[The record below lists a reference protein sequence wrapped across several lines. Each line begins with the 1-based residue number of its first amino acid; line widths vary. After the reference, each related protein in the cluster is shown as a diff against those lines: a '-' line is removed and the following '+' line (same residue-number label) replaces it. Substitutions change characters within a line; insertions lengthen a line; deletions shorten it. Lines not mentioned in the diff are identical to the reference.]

1 MRLLPGWPAN
11 CRRCRPAS
19 CAAACSRM
27 TWCTAARRLSSP
39 PRAGRGRAPAMA
51 LACWSSRRPSRSSS
65 GGEYVRR
72 PARCSRSCV
81 ARKRFR
87 GLLLAWKAFCYTLG
101 SLVVAVIGMQLWFL
115 SHIIYWNSYNPSA
128 TAFMQRY
135 AEQPEAKPVRQRRVP
150 YARISDHLKRAVVA
164 AEDAKFLDHEG
175 FDWEAIQ
182 KAMTKNEQRKKVV
195 AGASTIS
202 QQLAKNLFLS
212 GQRSWLRKGQEA
224 IITWMMERTLSKRR
238 ILELYL
244 NVAEWGEGVFG
255 AEAAARYHFG
265 VSASA
270 LGPEQ
275 SAYLAAV
282 LPSPRRYDRGRITP
296 YIAGRVDTI
305 LVRMAPTQIPWGWP
319 RPKNGWKPRT
329 CSRTCARCRSWCG
342 SPAAR
347 RCARSSR

>member
-1 MRLLPGWPAN
+1 VLV
-11 CRRCRPAS
+11 
-19 CAAACSRM
+19 
-27 TWCTAARRLSSP
+27 
-39 PRAGRGRAPAMA
+39 A
-51 LACWSSRRPSRSSS
+51 L
-65 GGEYVRR
+65 
-72 PARCSRSCV
+72 
-81 ARKRFR
+81 
-87 GLLLAWKAFCYTLG
+87 WKGFCYTLG
-101 SLVVAVIGMQLWFL
+101 ALVLAFVLAQLWFFGNIVYL
-115 SHIIYWNSYNPSA
+115 DYNNPAS
-128 TAFMQRY
+128 TAFMDGRL
-135 AEQPEAKPVRQRRVP
+135 ETLRAKNPKATLRHQWVS
-150 YARISDHLKRAVVA
+150 YERISPQLKRAVVV

-182 KAMTKNEQRKKVV
+182 KAMTKNEQRKRVV

-212 GQRSWLRKGQEA
+212 GERSWLRKGQEA

-265 VSASA
+265 TTAAA

-282 LPSPRRYDRGRITP
+282 LPSPRRYERGRVTP

-305 LVRMAPTQIPWGWP
+305 LSRM
-319 RPKNGWKPRT
+319 
-329 CSRTCARCRSWCG
+329 G
-342 SPAAR
+342 SAQVP
-347 RCARSSR
+347 